1 MTNGWI
7 RYRIKEF
14 NIDDIYEDPTTD
26 TDWVKW
32 LQTNFKYFYK
42 FTDEHVDLMLNKSK
56 ICNWPE
62 KFKSKELL
70 RRNKEKF
77 KELIGIRYILEF
89 NTCF

>member
-1 MTNGWI
+1 MTNGW
-7 RYRIKEF
+7 RRLRIKEF

-32 LQTNFKYFYK
+32 LQTSFKEKFK

-77 KELIGIRYILEF
+77 KELICIRYILEF